1 MHGKDGTPIGGD
13 AALALGGPVLSL
25 LTDMSIAATR
35 RKPRNKVR
43 APREKNPSHGVRWVH
58 WGARRR
64 FMVVPTAVPLHAIA
78 VAVAW
83 LLCSSERRVKV
94 CESANKTGG

>member
-35 RKPRNKVR
+35 F
-43 APREKNPSHGVRWVH
+43 NPLCFFDANYSLSPGFIRVH
-58 WGARRR
+58 
-64 FMVVPTAVPLHAIA
+64 
-78 VAVAW
+78 
-83 LLCSSERRVKV
+83 S
-94 CESANKTGG
+94 